1 MYLSVHVSVPVS
13 VSVSVPVSVPVSVS
27 VSVSVSLCKMMVWR
41 YWYLTL
47 GLWQHEED
55 ASKLQLV
62 HSRQVHEL
70 QELVC

>member
-1 MYLSVHVSVPVS
+1 VREGEATSTLEMDRERKTERDRQTDREYSVRWH
-13 VSVSVPVSVPVSVS
+13 
-27 VSVSVSLCKMMVWR
+27 
-41 YWYLTL
+41 LTL